1 MVVDVKS
8 EGRGALILDRWSRG
22 GKLEMWGGSVVQ
34 QQFPILGRPTGAE
47 GLSGC
52 DVYGMNR
59 GVLRKIAPNPFDA
72 SRDKPVGGGRSRC

>member
-8 EGRGALILDRWSRG
+8 EGRGVLILERWSRG

-34 QQFPILGRPTGAE
+34 QKFPVLGRPTGGE

-59 GVLRKIAPNPFDA
+59 AIEGCC
-72 SRDKPVGGGRSRC
+72 GRSRSIHSTLLAINQ